1 LTVVAGSWHDV
12 DTKKKEDQAMFTTA
26 TSTDWGLYNGGEDK
40 DICSVLPIMME
51 KKDKPPKTNIELEL
65 HCSR

>member
-1 LTVVAGSWHDV
+1 
-12 DTKKKEDQAMFTTA
+12 M
-26 TSTDWGLYNGGEDK
+26 STPRRKRIRQCPPPLLPPIGDYIMEEK
-40 DICSVLPIMME
+40 IRTYVLPIMME